1 VIGFKPW
8 KPMPEAQE
16 SAYIHKMIVAYVL
29 RGDPLL
35 QAVCRTA
42 DILLHRIGRHAIATS
57 FIRDDGVHATG
68 RAIDLSS
75 EGMTLTKGRQIE
87 AAINREYPR
96 EDEYETCLYHD
107 SGSGIHFH
115 LQVAPPLRRKGWSLT
130 RRGE

>member
-1 VIGFKPW
+1 
-8 KPMPEAQE
+8 MPEAQE

-68 RAIDLSS
+68 RAIDMSS

-96 EDEYETCLYHD
+96 EDEYGTCLYHD